1 MANNPLV
8 DAEDFEAEDPATCPE
23 YARLLARYDMPL
35 TDAAVLGR
43 GSMSVVRRAVRR
55 EDQLPVAVKQLP
67 KQLANEALREVAS
80 MAELDS
86 PDILRLFDLFVCAKN
101 VFIVTELA
109 QGGDLLSFIRERER
123 LSEQDTREIARR
135 LLRGVQYLHAHGIAH
150 RDLKP
155 ENIMFSENGLAKLV
169 DLGIAKA
176 LDDESLHTRTS
187 ASFGTPAYVAPEQAL
202 EASKVDSRAD
212 VYSLGVILFEMLCGR
227 RPYAGDTPMA
237 IISQV
242 ISDEPVPDVKRV
254 NPDVPNWASAL
265 VMRMCAKNP
274 DKRISSAEE
283 LLRVIDVYLHK
294 ERESA
299 DFSPVPERS
308 PLRTASGREV
318 DEEVERE
325 IADMERRK
333 AASRRNALLVKI
345 AVAAAVLTAVLLTTV
360 MALLR

>member
-155 ENIMFSENGLAKLV
+155 ENILCATKSPTDVRIADFSVSKIVSNGSFL
-169 DLGIAKA
+169 
-176 LDDESLHTRTS
+176 RTMCGS
-187 ASFGTPAYVAPEQAL
+187 PHYLAPEVL
-202 EASKVDSRAD
+202 LCSNYSPKVDMW
-212 VYSLGVILFEMLCGR
+212 SLGVILYVCLTGFLPFYHDDIRKLVTKIVLAQYSWPPE
-227 RPYAGDTPMA
+227 
-237 IISQV
+237 V
-242 ISDEPVPDVKRV
+242 RV
-254 NPDVPNWASAL
+254 
-265 VMRMCAKNP
+265 
-274 DKRISSAEE
+274 
-283 LLRVIDVYLHK
+283 
-294 ERESA
+294 
-299 DFSPVPERS
+299 S
-308 PLRTASGREV
+308 PLAQDFISHLLDKEPDTRFDATTALRHPWLSRGKGIVLSG
-318 DEEVERE
+318 
-325 IADMERRK
+325 AK
-333 AASRRNALLVKI
+333 
-345 AVAAAVLTAVLLTTV
+345 
-360 MALLR
+360 